1 MIFQNDF
8 GSSKEVVS
16 PREPEPKPFLEKPES
31 YQRSHKCST
40 HLDPF
45 GMQDCYTENRW
56 LKDRENFRKQAYEI
70 YRDRN
75 A

>member
-1 MIFQNDF
+1 MPALQERPPLHVWNEDII
-8 GSSKEVVS
+8 
-16 PREPEPKPFLEKPES
+16 LA
-31 YQRSHKCST
+31 QRSKKKKKKSKCST